1 MSLGA
6 LGNNVIKADKTHVA
20 TPHQKPE
27 TTPKPTT
34 QHHEVKHNTQESN
47 ANIHHKPSST
57 NVKHSVSIVG
67 EKKHEGHE
75 ESVLHKA
82 REEAL
87 VKSGEK
93 GTIHAVE
100 HIAGKAFE
108 KAGEKAIGQAV
119 LTEGVNVAEKLNARH
134 APKIIQKSSKVL
146 AKALGKI
153 EQNTAGKAVTGT
165 FKAVGHSMEHN
176 VGKVMKTGAKIAD
189 KVSANGFSKGVVKLT
204 EKIGAKTAGRLAA
217 FVPFAGV
224 AVGAVITKSD
234 LADYR
239 AKSKDPNVTRT
250 SKVLAGATVGLD
262 VISTGASAVAAFS
275 AGTVVGAPVAAVA
288 EGVSWVATGLS
299 IATSVGSEVFKN
311 KKH

>member
-6 LGNNVIKADKTHVA
+6 LGNNVIKADKTYVA
-20 TPHQKPE
+20 TPHQKAE
-27 TTPKPTT
+27 TSKPTT
-34 QHHEVKHNTQESN
+34 QTSEIKPHSQESN
-47 ANIHHKPSST
+47 ANIHYKPSST
-57 NVKHSVSIVG
+57 NVKHNVSIIE

-75 ESVLHKA
+75 KGIFHKA
-82 REEAL
+82 KEEAL

-93 GTIHAVE
+93 GAIHAVE

-108 KAGEKAIGQAV
+108 KAGEKAINQTVIAEAV
-119 LTEGVNVAEKLNARH
+119 HLGGKQSIRH
-134 APKIIQKSSKVL
+134 APQFIEKSSKVL

-153 EQNTAGKAVTGT
+153 EENAMGKAVTGV
-165 FKAVGHSMEHN
+165 FKTVGHSMEHN
-176 VGKVMKTGAKIAD
+176 VEKVMKTGAKIAD

-204 EKIGAKTAGRLAA
+204 EKIGAKTAGRLAT

-224 AVGAVITKSD
+224 AVGVVITKSD
-234 LADYR
+234 LAEYR
-239 AKSKDPNVTRT
+239 AKAKDPNVTRT

-262 VISTGASAVAAFS
+262 IISTGASAVAAFS
-275 AGTVVGAPVAAVA
+275 AGTVVGAPVAVIA

-299 IATSVGSEVFKN
+299 VATSVGSEVFKN